1 MTSLPGAE
9 CGIDVELFDMCYR
22 VRLDHSHFTV
32 LLLSSLLG
40 RLEKSLVPRSPVTP
54 RSNPGMHALSEN
66 SEFAIQKCPGCIRA
80 KSVRIPVL
88 LILP

>member
-9 CGIDVELFDMCYR
+9 CGIGVELFDMCYR

-40 RLEKSLVPRSPVTP
+40 RLEKSLSLT
-54 RSNPGMHALSEN
+54 HA
-66 SEFAIQKCPGCIRA
+66 
-80 KSVRIPVL
+80 
-88 LILP
+88 

>member
-9 CGIDVELFDMCYR
+9 CGIGRRGVELFDMCYR

-40 RLEKSLVPRSPVTP
+40 RLEKSLAR
-54 RSNPGMHALSEN
+54 RMHDFVGVNL
-66 SEFAIQKCPGCIRA
+66 
-80 KSVRIPVL
+80 VLRID
-88 LILP
+88 